1 MSNKF
6 YITTPIYY
14 VNAEPHIGTA
24 YTIIAADTLARYRR
38 LQGYDVFFLTGT
50 DEHGQKIEEAA
61 QQNNQTPIE
70 LADRMVERFK
80 KTWKTL
86 NISYDD
92 FIRTTEPR
100 HISRTSSL
108 IKRMYEKGDIYLG
121 QYEGWYCIP
130 EETFLT
136 KRELQDG
143 RCPSCGRKVERVK
156 EETYFFR
163 LSRYRD
169 RLLKMLEENPGFV
182 RPESR
187 RNEVLSRIRGGLN
200 DVCITRSTVSWGI
213 PFPENKEHTL
223 YVWIDALCNYI
234 TALGL
239 DEEER
244 FKKYWPADVHLMAKD
259 IIWFHGVIWPAML
272 MSLGLPLPTRIFA
285 HGWWNYAGDKMSK
298 SLGNVFDPNFVAE
311 KFGTDATRYFLLRE
325 VPFGQ
330 DGNFS
335 LEALA
340 ARINSDLA
348 NDLGNLLHRTLNM
361 INRYQEG
368 VILAPTEEVA
378 SLQELASLGQSLPE
392 KFDRAINN
400 FQFSLSLEAL
410 WELIRRA
417 NRCVE
422 ENKPW
427 ELARDEAQKGRLATV
442 LYNLAEALRLLTVY
456 LSPFLPTKSEE
467 MRLQLGL
474 SPLKPPLAQASR
486 WGGIRPGTRI
496 KLGKPVFPRVELPQE

>member
-1 MSNKF
+1 VSKKF

-24 YTIIAADTLARYRR
+24 YTIIAADTLARYKR

-50 DEHGQKIEEAA
+50 DEHGQKIQAAAEE
-61 QQNNQTPIE
+61 NNETPIQ
-70 LADRMVERFK
+70 LADRMVERFQ

-108 IKRMYEKGDIYLG
+108 IKRLLDQGDIYLG
-121 QYEGWYCIP
+121 EYEGWYCIP

-136 KRELQDG
+136 ERQVVDG
-143 RCPSCGRKVERVK
+143 KCASCGREVQKLK

-163 LSRYRD
+163 LSRYQE
-169 RLLKMLEENPGFV
+169 RLLKYIEENPEFV
-182 RPESR
+182 QPETR
-187 RNEVLSRIRGGLN
+187 RNEVLSRIKGGLN
-200 DVCITRSTVSWGI
+200 DVPISRRTVSWAI
-213 PFPENKEHTL
+213 PFPENEEHTL

-234 TALGL
+234 SALGL

-259 IIWFHGVIWPAML
+259 IVWFHGVIWPAML
-272 MSLGLPLPTRIFA
+272 MSLGLSLPTRIFA
-285 HGWWNYAGDKMSK
+285 HGWWNFAGDKMSK
-298 SLGNVFDPNFVAE
+298 SLGNVVDPNFVAE
-311 KFGTDATRYFLLRE
+311 KLGADALRYFLLRE

-330 DGNFS
+330 DGSFS
-335 LEALA
+335 LQAVVRRL
-340 ARINSDLA
+340 NSDLA

-361 INRYQEG
+361 TQRYQDG
-368 VILAPTEEVA
+368 VILAPSEEAA
-378 SLQELASLGQSLPE
+378 SLGELASLARALPE
-392 KFDRAINN
+392 KFNHFMEN
-400 FQFSLSLEAL
+400 LQFSLCLEAL

-427 ELARDEAQKGRLATV
+427 ELAKDEVQRERLATV
-442 LYNLAEALRLLTVY
+442 LYYLAEALRLVTVY
-456 LSPFLPTKSEE
+456 LSPFLPTKTEE
-467 MRLQLGL
+467 MRSQLGL
-474 SPLKPPLAQASR
+474 APLKPPLEEASR
-486 WGGIRPGTRI
+486 WGLIRPGTRVN
-496 KLGKPVFPRVELPQE
+496 LGEPLFPRVELPQE